1 MRTAKSA
8 NFEYETCM
16 FIKLGIGIMVGEY
29 LYNINFYPIQQY
41 YKLNCDKWVSWIN
54 NIGVV
59 TILFVILLK
68 SLI

>member
-41 YKLNCDKWVSWIN
+41 YKLNCDK
-54 NIGVV
+54 
-59 TILFVILLK
+59 
-68 SLI
+68 